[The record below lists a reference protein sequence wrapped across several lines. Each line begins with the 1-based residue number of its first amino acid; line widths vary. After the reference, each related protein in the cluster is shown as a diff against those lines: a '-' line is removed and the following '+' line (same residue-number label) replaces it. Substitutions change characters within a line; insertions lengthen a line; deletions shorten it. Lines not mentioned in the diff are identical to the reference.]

1 MVENRYM
8 TTKKSKGTAIIN
20 GAITEATF
28 ISARKSY
35 RKNFVQIKRSGL
47 NHLAS
52 LRIGINEWR
61 ILMLLLSYYDPTISP
76 GEIVKPPI
84 AAIAKD
90 LGLHA
95 NVTYVSFRKLL
106 DRELIF
112 QEANDQ
118 GVITIAFNTM
128 LVY

>member
-1 MVENRYM
+1 M
-8 TTKKSKGTAIIN
+8 KKSKGTAIIN

-47 NHLAS
+47 SHLAS

-61 ILMLLLSYYDPTISP
+61 ILLLLLSYYDPTVSP

-118 GVITIAFNTM
+118 GVTTIAFNTM